1 MTSTERTAGHVEGGS
16 RRLAET
22 VAGLIEK
29 DIINDGWRT
38 GSVLGSEREL
48 IERYGVSRA
57 VFREAVRLVERH
69 QMARMR
75 RGPGGGLVVT
85 EPDPGI
91 VRDAARVFLRHA
103 AVNRRQLLE
112 ARMALELAG
121 VTAATERLT
130 ESGIARLTEAL
141 ETERQL
147 IDRGVTLG
155 HARNLHSVIAE
166 LAGNPAI
173 TLFVEVLTL
182 LDQDMVQ
189 QGWEAGGDAGE
200 PADERHR
207 DTAARSHEAHQA
219 IVAALVA
226 GDAPLA
232 QHRMRR
238 HLQAIAALL
247 DNGSAT
253 ADERRPGER

>member
-1 MTSTERTAGHVEGGS
+1 MTSDRKSASAPAGQGS

-29 DIINDGWRT
+29 DIVKEGLPA
-38 GSVLGSEREL
+38 GAVLGSEREL

-91 VRDAARVFLRHA
+91 VRDAARVYLRHA
-103 AVNRRQLLE
+103 AVSRRQLLE
-112 ARMALELAG
+112 TRTALELAG
-121 VTAATERLT
+121 VATATERLT

-141 ETERQL
+141 DTEQRLMEQ
-147 IDRGVTLG
+147 GVTLG

-166 LAGNPAI
+166 LAGNPAVL
-173 TLFVEVLTL
+173 LFVEVLAQ

-189 QGWEAGGDAGE
+189 EEWEAGGPPEEGGRE
-200 PADERHR
+200 
-207 DTAARSHEAHQA
+207 AAERSHEAHRA
-219 IVAALVA
+219 IVAAIVA

-238 HLQAIAALL
+238 HLQAIAELL
-247 DNGSAT
+247 P
-253 ADERRPGER
+253 DEASE

>member
-1 MTSTERTAGHVEGGS
+1 MTSAARATRHTPEGGS
-16 RRLAET
+16 PQRLAET
-22 VAGLIEK
+22 VAAMIEK
-29 DIINDGWRT
+29 DILEAGWRT
-38 GSVLGSEREL
+38 GSVLGSERDL

-57 VFREAVRLVERH
+57 VFREAVRLVEHH

-91 VRDAARVFLRHA
+91 VRDAARVYLRHA
-103 AVNRRQLLE
+103 AVNRRQMFE

-121 VTAATERLT
+121 VTAATEKLT
-130 ESGIARLTEAL
+130 EAGIARLTEPL
-141 ETERQL
+141 DTEREL
-147 IDRGVTLG
+147 IERGVTLG

-173 TLFVEVLTL
+173 TLFVEVLTQ

-189 QGWEAGGDAGE
+189 QTWASGGQ
-200 PADERHR
+200 PDEEQH
-207 DTAARSHEAHQA
+207 DSAVRSHEAHRA
-219 IVAALVA
+219 IVEAIVA

-247 DNGSAT
+247 PDASA
-253 ADERRPGER
+253 E

>member
-1 MTSTERTAGHVEGGS
+1 MSEGAGGG

-29 DIINDGWRT
+29 DILRDGWRT
-38 GSVLGSEREL
+38 GTVLGSESDL
-48 IERYGVSRA
+48 IGRYGVSRA
-57 VFREAVRLVERH
+57 VFREAVRLVEHH

-91 VRDAARVFLRHA
+91 VRDAARVYLRHA
-103 AVNRRQLLE
+103 AVSRRQMFE

-121 VTAATERLT
+121 VTAATEKLT
-130 ESGIARLTEAL
+130 EPGIARLTDAL
-141 ETERQL
+141 DTEQEL

-155 HARNLHSVIAE
+155 HARNLHREIAE

-173 TLFVEVLTL
+173 TLFVEVLSQ

-189 QGWEAGGDAGE
+189 DEWESIDQ
-200 PADERHR
+200 PDEEHR
-207 DTAARSHEAHQA
+207 DTAVRSHEAHRA
-219 IVAALVA
+219 IVAAIVA

-238 HLQAIAALL
+238 HLQGIAELL
-247 DNGSAT
+247 QNESPLPNQAT
-253 ADERRPGER
+253 E